1 MDKKISELSAGT
13 PLNTDYIPYVDG
25 ETDETKKALKSELKG
40 ETGDNATADAGSTTT
55 LAAGESATVSNVGT
69 TSDAVFDFG
78 IPQGIQGEDGAKI
91 TSVAFSGNN
100 IVFTLD
106 DASTVT
112 LTDAKL
118 DLKGEQGDVGAKTTG
133 ASFVGDDMV
142 FTLDD
147 SSTVTLS
154 NAKVT
159 LKGATGLTGSAGTIT
174 SIIKT
179 DTTGLVDTYTVTYN
193 DDTTTTFTV
202 TNGADG
208 AGSGDTMSP
217 ATNTDSYLPQWD
229 GANSKTL
236 KNGVALPVGGL
247 AGLTEVGNKIAKT
260 TDVTAINDSEIADG
274 EIAVFNKTNKDIRT
288 SDKTIVTT
296 LGADDTTIPT
306 SKAIADKN
314 YLTAHQDISGKA
326 NIASPTFTGK
336 VTTPAIKIT
345 TGAGAG
351 KILQSDASG
360 DATWETPAAGGASL
374 WTAITATRVS
384 NTTCTVVGD
393 QTAIFKK
400 GMIIRWTESSVDKV
414 AMVSIPSTYSSVTTI
429 TFIGDTMASVTAF
442 KYSSLIGAEQF
453 IARFAY
459 AGNVGATANDVMNAY
474 YATEPMKVI
483 GADLQVG
490 TAGTTN
496 ATTIDINKAGTSMFT
511 TKPTLATTIAS
522 SPLPFT
528 SDTTSALAL
537 GDRVSI
543 DVDAIQTTNS
553 VDLYVQLYLFPT
565 RFLTLE

>member
-106 DASTVT
+106 DDSTVT

-118 DLKGEQGDVGAKTTG
+118 DLKGEQGDVGAKITG

-159 LKGATGLTGSAGTIT
+159 LKGATGAAGTIT

-208 AGSGDTMSP
+208 DGSGDTMSP

-247 AGLTEVGNKIAKT
+247 AGLTALGGKQDTLVSGTNIKTVNSTTLLGSGNIAIPVG
-260 TDVTAINDSEIADG
+260 DVTLTGIQTLT
-274 EIAVFNKTNKDIRT
+274 NKT
-288 SDKTIVTT
+288 
-296 LGADDTTIPT
+296 L
-306 SKAIADKN
+306 
-314 YLTAHQDISGKA
+314 
-326 NIASPTFTGK
+326 
-336 VTTPAIKIT
+336 TTPAIT
-345 TGAGAG
+345 NPTGLDKNDVG
-351 KILQSDASG
+351 LSNVDNTSDATKNSASATLTNKRITKRVKTFTS
-360 DATWETPAAGGASL
+360 DATPDINSDNYDAVTITAQAVAITDVNVTGTPTNFQHLVFRIKDSGAAKSLTFGSDFEAGG
-374 WTAITATRVS
+374 
-384 NTTCTVVGD
+384 
-393 QTAIFKK
+393 
-400 GMIIRWTESSVDKV
+400 V
-414 AMVSIPSTYSSVTTI
+414 ALP
-429 TFIGDTMASVTAF
+429 D
-442 KYSSLIGAEQF
+442 
-453 IARFAY
+453 
-459 AGNVGATANDVMNAY
+459 
-474 YATEPMKVI
+474 
-483 GADLQVG
+483 
-490 TAGTTN
+490 
-496 ATTIDINKAGTSMFT
+496 
-511 TKPTLATTIAS
+511 TTIAGKT
-522 SPLPFT
+522 LLVGFIW
-528 SDTTSALAL
+528 D
-537 GDRVSI
+537 
-543 DVDAIQTTNS
+543 S
-553 VDLYVQLYLFPT
+553 VDNKWACEASSS
-565 RFLTLE
+565 RA